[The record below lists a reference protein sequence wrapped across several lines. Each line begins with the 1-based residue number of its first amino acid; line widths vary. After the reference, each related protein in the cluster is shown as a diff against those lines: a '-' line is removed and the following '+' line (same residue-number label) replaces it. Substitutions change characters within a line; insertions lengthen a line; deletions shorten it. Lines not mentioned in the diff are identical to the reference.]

1 MVLTKILTIL
11 LLVYQC
17 EYISAT
23 EIQINRV
30 ELLNSTYKEGF
41 YNFSELLVTRINR
54 TAYVINLQVM
64 IYLDIDENFEFE
76 VSFHHNRLNNNQ
88 YNKMPYRIPRK
99 TICQA
104 LDQFYKKLIWPAVK
118 DVSNLPQVKEG
129 EHVCPVKKVYI
140 SYI

>member
-1 MVLTKILTIL
+1 MVLTEILTIL
-11 LLVYQC
+11 LLVYHC
-17 EYISAT
+17 EYISTT

-104 LDQFYKKLIWPAVK
+104 LDQFYKKT
-118 DVSNLPQVKEG
+118 
-129 EHVCPVKKVYI
+129 H
-140 SYI
+140 